1 MRLGYEERK
10 MIMDRFGV
18 DKLWSFS
25 RLSTYLNSPWEYKL
39 SYIDKVERG
48 SNVYF
53 DFGTM
58 SHNCIQDF
66 YDGKLEYDEM
76 IEEFDKQTLDWR
88 MNSKNKFMSENVEA
102 GYIKNLR
109 NYFQTTEIIPF
120 EVKNE
125 KPVCI
130 HILDDKRDKDIV
142 FIGYVDSEYVDED
155 GVLNIVDYKTS
166 SKSGFS
172 GAGLKEH
179 SRQLALYA
187 CGINQFR
194 KIPFEKIRL
203 RFDMMKYYNVEY
215 TQKNGKVAV
224 SKQERCKWV
233 GGMVAKLRKDL
244 ASTGLDPFEVDEIVE
259 NAVEANSLVGIPQ
272 EIKDKFTLKNCYIDV
287 TITEEEANEMKQFIC
302 DVVDEI
308 DTKEKSDDLE
318 KAFPEPVLTQENSF
332 YFTQLASHLLKYHK
346 GYQEELKMT
355 KPENEV
361 ADEDLLALFN

>member
-18 DKLWSFS
+18 DKLWSYS
-25 RLSTYLNSPWEYKL
+25 RLSCFLGSPWEYKL
-39 SYIDKVERG
+39 TYIDKVERG
-48 SNVYF
+48 SNIYF
-53 DFGTM
+53 DFGNI
-58 SHNCIQDF
+58 SHSTIQGF
-66 YDGKLEYDEM
+66 YDGEFTYDEM
-76 IEEFDKQTLDWR
+76 IEEFDKRTLDWR
-88 MNSKNKFMSENVEA
+88 MNGKNKFMSENVESS
-102 GYIKNLR
+102 YIKNLR
-109 NYFQTTEIIPF
+109 DYFQTTEVVPH

-125 KPVCI
+125 KPVCV
-130 HILDDKRDKDIV
+130 HIIDEERDKDIV

-166 SKSGFS
+166 SKGDFS
-172 GAGLKEH
+172 GAKLKEH
-179 SRQLALYA
+179 ARQLMLYA
-187 CGINQFR
+187 IGINQFR
-194 KIPFEKIRL
+194 KIPFDKIRL

-215 TQKNGKVAV
+215 IQKNGKTAV

-244 ASTGLDPFEVDEIVE
+244 AETGLDPFEVDEIVE
-259 NAVEANSLVGIPQ
+259 NAVDTNTLTGIPQ
-272 EIKDKFTLKNCYIDV
+272 EIRDKFTLKNCYIDV
-287 TITEEEANEMKQFIC
+287 MITEEEANAMKKFIC

-308 DTKEKSDDLE
+308 DTKAKSDDLE
-318 KAFPEPVLTQENSF
+318 KAFPEPVLCQNNRF